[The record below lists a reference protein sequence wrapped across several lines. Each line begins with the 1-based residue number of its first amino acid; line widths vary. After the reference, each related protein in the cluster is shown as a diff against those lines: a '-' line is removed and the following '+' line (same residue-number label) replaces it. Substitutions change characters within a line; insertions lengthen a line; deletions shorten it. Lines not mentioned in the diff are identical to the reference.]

1 MILKYRILCNYDI
14 IIEDLFKI
22 GEEKMDKTKFYT
34 NRKNIVFLAAICC
47 ALWGSAFPAVKV
59 GYSLFNIAGDDIAT
73 KLIFAGIRF
82 AMAGI
87 FVLISQVA
95 LGKKLFSFSKTDTKE
110 FVVLGI
116 IQTTLQY
123 IFFYI
128 GMAYTTGVRGS
139 IINGTGTF
147 FSIIL
152 AHFIYK
158 NDKIDF
164 NKIVGC
170 IIGFL
175 GVIIVNLDGSNLMET
190 SFKFKGEGFIM
201 LSALML
207 SISSIYSKKVT
218 RNKDASIVTGYQLFI
233 GGSILIVLGLVF
245 GGHLSGFTIKSSLLL
260 IYMALISSV
269 AFAIWTQLLKY
280 NKVSTICVFNF
291 LIPIFGSALSAI
303 VLGDDIFN
311 VKILI
316 ALILVSIGIFL
327 VYKEKR
333 KC

>member
-1 MILKYRILCNYDI
+1 
-14 IIEDLFKI
+14 
-22 GEEKMDKTKFYT
+22 MDKTKFYT

-47 ALWGSAFPAVKV
+47 ALWGSAFPAVKI
-59 GYSLFNIAGDDIAT
+59 GYSMFNIPGEDIAT

-233 GGSILIVLGLVF
+233 GGIILIVLGLVF
-245 GGHLSGFTIKSSLLL
+245 VGNLTGFTIKSSLLL

-291 LIPIFGSALSAI
+291 LIPVFGSVLSAI

-316 ALILVSIGIFL
+316 ALILVCMGIFL
-327 VYKEKR
+327 VYKEKI
-333 KC
+333 K

>member
-1 MILKYRILCNYDI
+1 
-14 IIEDLFKI
+14 
-22 GEEKMDKTKFYT
+22 MDKTKFYT

-47 ALWGSAFPAVKV
+47 ALWGSAFPAVKI
-59 GYSLFNIAGDDIAT
+59 GYSMFNIPGEDIAT

-95 LGKKLFSFSKTDTKE
+95 LGKKLFSFSKNDTKE
-110 FVVLGI
+110 LVLLGI

-291 LIPIFGSALSAI
+291 LIPVFGSVLSAI

-316 ALILVSIGIFL
+316 ALILVCMGIFL
-327 VYKEKR
+327 VYKDKKKMLESLL
-333 KC
+333 

>member
-1 MILKYRILCNYDI
+1 
-14 IIEDLFKI
+14 
-22 GEEKMDKTKFYT
+22 MDKTKFYT

-47 ALWGSAFPAVKV
+47 ALWGSAFPAVKI
-59 GYSLFNIAGDDIAT
+59 GYSMFNIPGEDIAT

-233 GGSILIVLGLVF
+233 GGIILIVLGLVF
-245 GGHLSGFTIKSSLLL
+245 GGILTGFTIKSSLLL

-316 ALILVSIGIFL
+316 ALILVCMGIFL
-327 VYKEKR
+327 VYKDK
-333 KC
+333 KSNT

>member
-1 MILKYRILCNYDI
+1 
-14 IIEDLFKI
+14 
-22 GEEKMDKTKFYT
+22 MDKTKFYT

-95 LGKKLFSFSKTDTKE
+95 LGKKLFSFSKNDTKE
-110 FVVLGI
+110 LVLLGI

-233 GGSILIVLGLVF
+233 GGIILIVLGLVF
-245 GGHLSGFTIKSSLLL
+245 GGNLTGFTIKSSLLL

-291 LIPIFGSALSAI
+291 LIPVFGSVLSAI

-316 ALILVSIGIFL
+316 ALILVCMGIFL
-327 VYKEKR
+327 VYKEKI
-333 KC
+333 K